1 MLSAMFHESRKEDEL
16 SESPAEIPFRIL
28 AIYDSPQASVEAA
41 RASAV
46 VIRELG
52 EDVPVDRCSWS
63 VDALERVETRDF
75 AAGEAAR
82 ADLIV
87 LALSAE
93 TPSEGLKQWV
103 RQWQKKRQISS
114 GLLALIPSGSN
125 EEVHDLEDYLY
136 ETAITANMDFLC
148 RKPRRY

>member
-1 MLSAMFHESRKEDEL
+1 MNRPRARVRPRAAEGNPAHSVTSDEVFAERHFGYPRAPLSAMLSAMFHESRKDEDS
-16 SESPAEIPFRIL
+16 SESLAENPFRIL
-28 AIYDSPQASVEAA
+28 AIYDSPKASVEAA

-63 VDALERVETRDF
+63 VEALERVETRGF

-87 LALSAE
+87 LALSSE
-93 TPSEGLKQWV
+93 TPSEGLK
-103 RQWQKKRQISS
+103 
-114 GLLALIPSGSN
+114 
-125 EEVHDLEDYLY
+125 E
-136 ETAITANMDFLC
+136 
-148 RKPRRY
+148 

>member
-1 MLSAMFHESRKEDEL
+1 MLCAMFHEGQKDQEL
-16 SESPAEIPFRIL
+16 SESPAENPFRIL
-28 AIYDSPQASVEAA
+28 AIYDSAKASAEAA

-52 EDVPVDRCSWS
+52 EEVPVDRCSWN
-63 VDALERVETRDF
+63 VEALDSVETRGF

-87 LALSAE
+87 LALSTEA
-93 TPSEGLKQWV
+93 PSEGLKEWV
-103 RQWQKKRQISS
+103 RQWEKNRQISN
-114 GLLALIPSGSN
+114 GLLALIPSGTSD
-125 EEVHDLEDYLY
+125 ELHDLEDYLY

-148 RKPRRY
+148 RKPRRF